1 MLAVYEKELKSYF
14 HSMIAYLFL
23 ALLWAA
29 GGVYFTVYCLSAGY
43 MDFGQYVL
51 SSITI
56 LFIIIV
62 PVLTMRLMA
71 DEKKQ
76 KTDQLFLTAPIR
88 VSSVILGKYLAVL
101 TLFGVGLLGLL
112 GYMVILSF
120 FGDMPWK
127 TNLTPFVGF
136 FLMGACFLAI
146 GTFISCCCE
155 SQVASAAISFGVVL
169 GCFLLPG
176 VVSLAPGRARYTFL
190 IAAFAIF
197 LLALFFYHETHSLA
211 IGGAAGGVGI
221 LVLMATWLIKPALF
235 DDGLSKLINW
245 ISILDRYDSFINGIF
260 DGSSIIYYLSFI
272 GVFLYLSVQTIEKK
286 RWI

>member
-23 ALLWAA
+23 ALFWAA
-29 GGVYFTVYCLSAGY
+29 AGVYFTVYCLAGGV

-56 LFIIIV
+56 LFIIVV

-76 KTDQLFLTAPIR
+76 KTDQLFLTAPVR

-101 TLFGVGLLGLL
+101 TLFGIGLLGVF
-112 GYMVILSF
+112 GYSIILSF
-120 FGDMPWK
+120 FGDMVWR
-127 TNLTPFVGF
+127 TNITAFIGF

-146 GTFISCCCE
+146 GTFISCCTE

-169 GCFLLPG
+169 FCFLLPNI
-176 VVSLAPGRARYTFL
+176 VSLAPGRARYTF
-190 IAAFAIF
+190 IIGAAAVIC
-197 LLALFFYHETHSLA
+197 LAAFFYHDTRSLA
-211 IGGAAGGVGI
+211 IGGGAGAVGI
-221 LVLMATWLIKPALF
+221 IALAAAWFVKPALF
-235 DDGLSKLINW
+235 DDGLSKVVDW
-245 ISILDRYDSFINGIF
+245 ISILDRYDNFINGIF
-260 DGSSIIYYLSFI
+260 DGSSIIYYISFI
-272 GVFLYLSVQTIEKK
+272 GVFLYLSIQTIEKK

>member
-1 MLAVYEKELKSYF
+1 MLAIYEKELKSYF

-23 ALLWAA
+23 TVLWAA
-29 GGVYFTVYCLSAGY
+29 AGVYFTVYCLYYGY

-76 KTDQLFLTAPIR
+76 KTDQLFLTAPVR

-101 TLFGVGLLGLL
+101 TLFAIGLLGVFCYSIL
-112 GYMVILSF
+112 LSF
-120 FGDMPWK
+120 FGDMVWR
-127 TNLTPFVGF
+127 TNLTAFLGF

-146 GTFISCCCE
+146 GTFISCCTE
-155 SQVASAAISFGVVL
+155 SQVAAAAISFGVVL
-169 GCFLLPG
+169 ACFLLPH
-176 VVSLAPGRARYTFL
+176 VVSLAPGRARYTFVM
-190 IAAFAIF
+190 AAVAIIC
-197 LLALFFYHETHSLA
+197 LALFFYHETYSIW
-211 IGGAAGGVGI
+211 IGGAAGGGGI
-221 LVLMATWLIKPALF
+221 LALVVAWIAKPSGF
-235 DDGLSKLINW
+235 DDGFSKIVDW
-245 ISILDRYDSFINGIF
+245 ISILDRYDNFLNGIL

-272 GVFLYLSVQTIEKK
+272 GVFLYLSIQTIEKK

>member
-14 HSMIAYLFL
+14 HSMMAYLFL
-23 ALLWAA
+23 ALFWAA
-29 GGVYFTVYCLSAGY
+29 GGVYFTVYCLSAGM
-43 MDFGQYVL
+43 MDFGQHVL

-56 LFIIIV
+56 LFIVIV
-62 PVLTMRLMA
+62 PILTMRLMA

-88 VSSVILGKYLAVL
+88 VSSVIIGKYLAVL
-101 TLFGVGLLGLL
+101 TLFGIGLLGIF
-112 GYMVILSF
+112 GYSVILSF
-120 FGDMPWK
+120 FGDMVWR
-127 TNLTPFVGF
+127 TNVTAFIGF

-146 GTFISCCCE
+146 GTFISCCTE
-155 SQVASAAISFGVVL
+155 SQAASAAISFGVVL

-176 VVSLAPGRARYTFL
+176 IVSLSPGRARYTFL
-190 IAAFAIF
+190 IAGCAVM
-197 LLALFFYHETHSLA
+197 LLGVFFYHETHSIA

-221 LVLMATWLIKPALF
+221 IALVAAWFLKPSLF
-235 DDGLSKLINW
+235 DNGLSKMVSW
-245 ISILDRYDSFINGIF
+245 ISILDRYDNFINGIF

-272 GVFLYLSVQTIEKK
+272 GVFLYLSIQVIEKK